1 MATYTELRTLVN
13 DGTLKDKVSI
23 ALLVA
28 SEAIRTEDAGT
39 ANHANRLKYAKK
51 VLTDPD
57 GNADDMLRALLAQNA
72 SASLATITG
81 ASDATIQTA
90 VNAAVNIFADGS

>member
-28 SEAIRTEDAGT
+28 AEAIRNEDAGT
-39 ANHANRLKYAKK
+39 TNHANRLKYAKK

-72 SASLATITG
+72 AASLATITG